1 MQSTGPR
8 LELLVLRAQAN
19 DEAAFAV
26 LVERVDAALRRHAR
40 RYVVDPELVS
50 DATQDAWLAIVRGLR
65 RLEDPARF
73 LPWALCIVARRAID
87 LVRRRQRT
95 PATQL
100 DGNEPSVEPPI
111 GPGASNAA
119 ASTGDR
125 LRAAVRRLDLDHRV
139 VVELHYLEG
148 LTLPEISGA
157 VAVPVGTVKS
167 RLHYA
172 RRRLREVLA
181 DRDGVD
187 RTPVQDRE
195 STNPERSKEHG

>member
-19 DEAAFAV
+19 DEAAFGA

-73 LPWALCIVARRAID
+73 LPWALRIVARRAID
-87 LVRRRQRT
+87 LVRHRQRT

-100 DGNEPSVEPPI
+100 DGREPPAE
-111 GPGASNAA
+111 PVAPNAA
-119 ASTGDR
+119 DSTGER
-125 LRAAVRRLDLDHRV
+125 LRTAVRRLDLDHRV

-148 LTLPEISGA
+148 LTVPEISGA

-167 RLHYA
+167 RLHHA
-172 RRRLREVLA
+172 RRRLRAVLT
-181 DRDGVD
+181 DRA
-187 RTPVQDRE
+187 PVQDRT
-195 STNPERSKEHG
+195 STNPERSE